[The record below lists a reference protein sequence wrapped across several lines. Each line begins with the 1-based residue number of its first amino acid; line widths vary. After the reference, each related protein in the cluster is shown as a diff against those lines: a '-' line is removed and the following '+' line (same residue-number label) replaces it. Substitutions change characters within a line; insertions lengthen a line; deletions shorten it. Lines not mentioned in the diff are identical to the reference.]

1 MKDGKVMAKRM
12 IETNLIEEDIKIEGS
27 LRPQC
32 LDDYIGQ
39 EKAKENL
46 KIYIEAAKKRQD
58 ALDHVLFYGPPGLGK
73 TTLAGIIANEMG
85 VNMKVT
91 SGPAIEKPGE
101 MAAILNNLQEGDLL
115 FVDEIH
121 RLNRQVEEVLY
132 PAMEDY
138 AIDIMI
144 GKGASA
150 RSIRLEL
157 PKFTLVGATTR
168 AGLLTAPLRDRFGV
182 IHRLE
187 FYSVEE
193 LKLII
198 IHSARILKVQID
210 EQGATELA
218 RRSRGTPRL
227 ANRILK
233 RVRDFAQVKYDGKIT
248 KEVADVAL
256 DLMDVDKMGL
266 DHIDRN
272 ILLTMIEKFGGG
284 PVGLDTLAASI
295 GEDAG
300 TIEDVYEP
308 YLLMNGLINRTSR
321 GRVATEHAYHHLG
334 LA

>member
-1 MKDGKVMAKRM
+1 MARRM
-12 IETNLIEEDIKIEGS
+12 IETNFIEEDSKIEGS
-27 LRPQC
+27 LRPQY
-32 LDDYIGQ
+32 LKDYIGQ

-46 KIYIEAAKKRQD
+46 KVYIEAAKQRQD

-85 VNMKVT
+85 VNLKVT

-132 PAMEDY
+132 PAMEDF

-150 RSIRLEL
+150 RSIRLDL

-193 LKLII
+193 LTQII
-198 IHSARILKVQID
+198 RHSANILQVPI
-210 EQGATELA
+210 EEAGAVELA

-227 ANRILK
+227 ANRMLK
-233 RVRDFAQVKYDGKIT
+233 RVRDFAQVRYDGRIT
-248 KEVADVAL
+248 YEVANTAL
-256 DLMDVDKMGL
+256 DLMDVDKLGL

-272 ILLTMIEKFGGG
+272 LLLTMIQKFKGG
-284 PVGLDTLAASI
+284 PVGLDTLAAAI

-308 YLLMNGLINRTSR
+308 YLIKSGLINRTPR
-321 GRVATEHAYHHLG
+321 GRVVTEAAYAHFG
-334 LA
+334 LEISI

>member
-1 MKDGKVMAKRM
+1 MGQRV
-12 IETNLIEEDIKIEGS
+12 IETNITEEDKKIEGS
-27 LRPQC
+27 LRPQY
-32 LDDYIGQ
+32 LTDYIGQ
-39 EKAKENL
+39 SKAKETL
-46 KIYIEAAKKRQD
+46 KIYIEAAKQRGD

-85 VNMKVT
+85 VNLKVT

-101 MAAILNNLQEGDLL
+101 MAAILNNLAEGDLL

-144 GKGASA
+144 GKGSAA

-187 FYSVEE
+187 FYSVAE
-193 LKLII
+193 LTQII
-198 IHSARILKVQID
+198 LHSAAILKVEIEKD
-210 EQGATELA
+210 GAVELA
-218 RRSRGTPRL
+218 KRSRGTPRL

-233 RVRDFAQVKYDGKIT
+233 RVRDFAQVKYDGTIT
-248 KEVADVAL
+248 KEVAATAL
-256 DLMDVDKMGL
+256 DLLDVDKLGL
-266 DHIDRN
+266 DHVDQN
-272 ILLTMIEKFGGG
+272 MLKTMIYKFNGG
-284 PVGLDTLAASI
+284 PVGLDTLAAAI

-308 YLLMNGLINRTSR
+308 YLIKNGLINRTPR
-321 GRVATEHAYHHLG
+321 GRVATKEAYVHFG
-334 LA
+334 LSYEES